1 MHLNSGSILVDL
13 LMDSE
18 GGKTAAGAGLLG
30 KVSSLWDVLVVQFLR
45 VGYVGLNIQ
54 GRTHVG
60 DVINLYLVLTVLRLD
75 EIIMGVSISRRAKRS
90 DD

>member
-30 KVSSLWDVLVVQFLR
+30 KVS
-45 VGYVGLNIQ
+45 
-54 GRTHVG
+54 
-60 DVINLYLVLTVLRLD
+60 
-75 EIIMGVSISRRAKRS
+75 
-90 DD
+90 